1 MIQSKTQKIIKDT
14 NGNEVVM
21 IRVDK
26 TLKDLMEEKPSS
38 RWDVDYWHPYYEEM
52 IRFISSKF
60 TAEPLSKFII
70 QIQQGDVPRKAK
82 GDKYVKQ
89 GIIFINV
96 AEVNSLGV
104 NWPKCKRI
112 IESHYNRIKRAEPK
126 VGDLIFVRSGKG
138 SIGKSTIFAGIPNE
152 AKIGISGHLNTVKLK
167 DINPFY
173 VECFLK
179 GHYGQKQ
186 IERFEAGTSQQTD
199 FRQDSF
205 AAIKIPI
212 LAESTQKNVEKEYKA
227 LAKVYNNGLE
237 AHLSGNETEYK
248 KSIKKAEQMLK
259 DLIAR
264 TEAVIR
270 GERDDVI

>member
-1 MIQSKTQKIIKDT
+1 MTQSKTQKIIKDT
-14 NGNEVVM
+14 NGNEVAM
-21 IRVDK
+21 IRIDK
-26 TLKDLMEEKPSS
+26 TLKEVTEEKPSS

-52 IRFISSKF
+52 IKFMSKQF
-60 TAEPLSKFII
+60 TLKPLSNFII

-89 GIIFINV
+89 GVIYINV
-96 AEVNSLGV
+96 AEVNSLGI

-126 VGDLIFVRSGKG
+126 IGDLIFVRSGKG

-152 AKIGISGHLNTVKLK
+152 TKVGISGHLNTVKLK
-167 DINPFY
+167 NINPFY

-186 IERFEAGTSQQTD
+186 IGRFEAGTSQQTD

-205 AAIKIPI
+205 AAVKIPI
-212 LAESTQKNVEKEYKA
+212 LDESIQQNIEMEYRT

-237 AHLSGNETEYK
+237 AYLSGNEAEYK
-248 KSIKKAEQMLK
+248 RNIEKAEKMLRE
-259 DLIAR
+259 LISR
-264 TEAVIR
+264 TEAIIR
-270 GERDDVI
+270 GERKDVI